1 MTGILHH
8 SILEDEMGISFYFI
22 LGSVMGPY
30 TTHPTPQPELWYPLA
45 NAVGRNASEELITK
59 KL

>member
-1 MTGILHH
+1 MGNLHH
-8 SILEDEMGISFYFI
+8 SILED
-22 LGSVMGPY
+22 VMGPY
-30 TTHPTPQPELWYPLA
+30 TTYPTPQPELWYPLA